1 MGIRNEE
8 LKRIEKYAE
17 GLGIK
22 ITYKKQKKTDPEA
35 DWTTD
40 GTEITV
46 YLRPRQS
53 ITQIILDIIHELG
66 HHQAWVYN
74 NRTTP
79 ISLDNALG
87 RDKHNKKDR
96 LAILKDEENGAAY
109 HTMIYKE
116 LGLKI
121 PQWKVELERDLSLEI
136 YRYYAKNNEW
146 PTVFWRKQ
154 KKKELIKRYKK

>member
-22 ITYKKQKKTDPEA
+22 ITYKKQKHLDPEA
-35 DWTTD
+35 DWAID
-40 GTEITV
+40 GSEITV
-46 YLRPRQS
+46 YLRNRQS
-53 ITQIILDIIHELG
+53 TTQIILDIIHELG
-66 HHQAWVYN
+66 HHHCWVYN
-74 NRTTP
+74 NRKTP

-96 LAILKDEENGAAY
+96 LAILKDEENGAEY
-109 HTMIYKE
+109 HLMIYKE

-136 YRYYAKNNEW
+136 YRYYAKHNDW
-146 PTVFWRKQ
+146 PTVSWRKK
-154 KKKELIKRYKK
+154 KKKELKEKLK